1 MHQYIN
7 SLTLLSD
14 SPYAWKIF
22 CCIQI
27 LTLQTLGYSWF
38 IPSHYLEVDN
48 YNKEKLMLWLQRNLL
63 YSFEAPGTAYK
74 RLNNKL
80 AWITPHL
87 TKEFKKL

>member
-1 MHQYIN
+1 
-7 SLTLLSD
+7 
-14 SPYAWKIF
+14 
-22 CCIQI
+22 
-27 LTLQTLGYSWF
+27 
-38 IPSHYLEVDN
+38 
-48 YNKEKLMLWLQRNLL
+48 MLWLQRNLL